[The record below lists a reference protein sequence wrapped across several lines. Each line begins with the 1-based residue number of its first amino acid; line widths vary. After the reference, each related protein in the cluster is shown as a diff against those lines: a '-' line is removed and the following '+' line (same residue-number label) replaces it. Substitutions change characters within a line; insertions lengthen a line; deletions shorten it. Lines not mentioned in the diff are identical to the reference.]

1 MPDRSNGAAKVVIV
15 DDDEDIRDILRL
27 VFEIEG
33 FTVVGEAENGVVAV
47 ALAMEHRPDFMI
59 LDYLMPEQDGEKT
72 AEIVRALHP
81 DCRIVAFSG
90 VITQK
95 PPWADAFLSKDR
107 VSHILPLVRGL
118 L

>member
-95 PPWADAFLSKDR
+95 PPWADAFLTKDR
-107 VSHILPLVRGL
+107 VSDILPLVRGL

>member
-1 MPDRSNGAAKVVIV
+1 MVIV

-33 FTVVGEAENGVVAV
+33 FSVVGEADNGVAAV
-47 ALAMEHRPDFMI
+47 ALAMEKRPDFMI
-59 LDYLMPEQDGEKT
+59 LDYMMPEQDGEKT
-72 AEIVRALHP
+72 AQIVRTLHP

-90 VITQK
+90 VITATPQ
-95 PPWADAFLSKDR
+95 WADAFLTKDR
-107 VSHILPLVRGL
+107 VGEILPLVRDL

>member
-1 MPDRSNGAAKVVIV
+1 M
-15 DDDEDIRDILRL
+15 
-27 VFEIEG
+27 FEIEG
-33 FTVVGEAENGVVAV
+33 FSVVGEAENGVAAV

-59 LDYLMPEQDGEKT
+59 LDYMMPQQDGEKT

-90 VITQK
+90 VITEK
-95 PPWADAFLSKDR
+95 PHWADAFLTKDR
-107 VSHILPLVRGL
+107 ISNILPVVRDL